1 MHGGCIVCRES
12 SGGGAFCS
20 VLHALRSVSA
30 ASEAIIDN
38 LMAIAMRLDLSR
50 SVALTFS
57 ASIHNYYC
65 DRNIIGTVPKWNT
78 LRYNKNRI
86 SY

>member
-30 ASEAIIDN
+30 ASEAKSNDLIA
-38 LMAIAMRLDLSR
+38 LAMRLDLSR

-65 DRNIIGTVPKWNT
+65 DRNIIGTVSK
-78 LRYNKNRI
+78 
-86 SY
+86 

>member
-12 SGGGAFCS
+12 SDGSAFLC

-57 ASIHNYYC
+57 ASLHNYYC
-65 DRNIIGTVPKWNT
+65 DRNIIGTVDRLGYT
-78 LRYNKNRI
+78 TV
-86 SY
+86 